1 MSEGWITRLAGFF
14 RRRPA
19 VEMTEQWY
27 VRVYD
32 NFHYMDESESYRK
45 GPYPSAEAALQVARD
60 VVENSLLESLGSLS
74 QAKDVDE
81 LIRNYRMFGA
91 DPVVEGAHPVEFSAW
106 NYVDEIA
113 PAVLAGTYF
122 HARADRKS

>member
-113 PAVLAGTYF
+113 PAVLAGL
-122 HARADRKS
+122 